1 MFNYLNKNG
10 DDLNYGKIVAH
21 VAILIVLIVLFA
33 TSWGTVGASERGVKT
48 RLNAV
53 VGSVQPGPYFKV
65 PFIEEVTNLDVSVQ
79 TINYDRNGAEG
90 DAADTSSLSASSK
103 DLQQVWANVM
113 VNYKVDPASVESIYT
128 EYKTTR
134 NFGANVV
141 ESIVREAVKSVT
153 AQYTA
158 EELTTRRLEVS
169 DRIKALLAEKFAERQ
184 VQLVQVNVTNFDYSP
199 AFTAA
204 IDQKVTA
211 VQLAEAQK
219 NKLEQVKYEA
229 QQTIETAKATA
240 EAQRIQA
247 QSLAAQGGEDYVML
261 KAIEKWD
268 GRYPGTY
275 MGPQSSI
282 PLIQVTK

>member
-1 MFNYLNKNG
+1 MFNYLNA
-10 DDLNYGKIVAH
+10 DRSDLAYGKIISHVLVA
-21 VAILIVLIVLFA
+21 LVLIVLFA
-33 TSWGTVGASERGVKT
+33 TSWGTVAAGERGVKT
-48 RLNAV
+48 RLGAV
-53 VGSVQPGPYFKV
+53 VGIVPQGLYFKL
-65 PFIEEVTNLDVSVQ
+65 PLIEKVTKMDVSVQ
-79 TINYDRNGAEG
+79 TINYDKNGAEG

-113 VNYKVDPASVESIYT
+113 VNYKVDPDGVDSIYA
-128 EYKTTR
+128 EYKTTQ

-158 EELTTRRLEVS
+158 EELTTKRLEVS
-169 DRIKALLAEKFAERQ
+169 DRIKALLVEKFMERT
-184 VQLVQVNVTNFDYSP
+184 VTLVQINVTNFDYSP
-199 AFTAA
+199 GFTAA

-240 EAQRIQA
+240 ESQRIQA
-247 QSLAAQGGEDYVML
+247 QSLAAQGGEDFVKL
-261 KAIEKWD
+261 KWIEAWKEGGAKVPTYIAGD
-268 GRYPGTY
+268 GQQFL
-275 MGPQSSI
+275 MQI
-282 PLIQVTK
+282 